1 MRSTSKDDP
10 NRLNEGGDEEAGSH
24 GTKKKDT
31 EAVEVMSFAAAESG
45 FRKTGGLGAQV
56 ASIDSNHGL
65 MI

>member
-1 MRSTSKDDP
+1 MRSISEDEPHK
-10 NRLNEGGDEEAGSH
+10 LNEGGDEEAGSY
-24 GTKKKDT
+24 GKKKDT